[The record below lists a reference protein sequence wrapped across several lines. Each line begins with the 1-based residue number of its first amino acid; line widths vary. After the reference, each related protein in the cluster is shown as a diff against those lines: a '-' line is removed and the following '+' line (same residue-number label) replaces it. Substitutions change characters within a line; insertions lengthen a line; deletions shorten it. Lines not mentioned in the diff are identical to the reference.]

1 MLVLYSMI
9 RRELKYIVIAL
20 VMVASFFPTI
30 SARGYRVSDVQNVQ
44 IADRTRFV
52 SNPDGILSAAAQA
65 SLDSLCYSL
74 KERGI
79 AEVAIVAVK
88 DIEPRDMVAFSQE
101 LFEKWGVGDDKLDNG
116 LGVLFVEDMREIR
129 FHTGYGVEG
138 VLTDAMCYRIQQQ
151 YMIPYFREGDY
162 SSGMVEGLRA
172 VDTLLSG
179 GDLPIA
185 EGEDDEDAMWFAL
198 VFVLLLVVMPIVMLL
213 IYEHSLTKCPHCK
226 KHKLLLTKRERI
238 HLPTGAV
245 LLVETLHCANC
256 QKDHIRQRQDNDQHR
271 RNGGGNGG
279 IFIFPMGG
287 FGSRGGGF
295 GGGFGGG
302 GFGGG
307 SFGGGGSGSSW

>member
-20 VMVASFFPTI
+20 VMVVSFFPTI
-30 SARGYRVSDVQNVQ
+30 SARGYRVADVQNVQ

-88 DIEPRDMVAFSQE
+88 DIEPRDMVTFSQE

-185 EGEDDEDAMWFAL
+185 DGENDEGAMWFAL
-198 VFVLLLVVMPIVMLL
+198 GFVLLLVVMPIVMLL
-213 IYEHSLTKCPHCK
+213 IYEHSLTKCPHCNSTDVSA
-226 KHKLLLTKRERI
+226 LTKEEWEAEKAKKAQGNSVP
-238 HLPTGAV
+238 LSSADELKKYKE
-245 LLVETLHCANC
+245 LL
-256 QKDHIRQRQDNDQHR
+256 D
-271 RNGGGNGG
+271 
-279 IFIFPMGG
+279 MGVITQEEFDAKKKQLLG
-287 FGSRGGGF
+287 L
-295 GGGFGGG
+295 
-302 GFGGG
+302 
-307 SFGGGGSGSSW
+307 

>member
-1 MLVLYSMI
+1 MI

-20 VMVASFFPTI
+20 VMVVSFFPTI
-30 SARGYRVSDVQNVQ
+30 SARGYRVADVQNVQ

-88 DIEPRDMVAFSQE
+88 DIEPRDMVTFSQE

-185 EGEDDEDAMWFAL
+185 DGENDEGAMWFAL
-198 VFVLLLVVMPIVMLL
+198 GFVLLLVVMPIVMLL

-226 KHKLLLTKRERI
+226 RHKLMVIKSEKM
-238 HLPTGAV
+238 HLSTGVV
-245 LLVETLHCANC
+245 LIVETLKCANC
-256 QKDHIRQRQDNDQHR
+256 QKEHIRQRRDN
-271 RNGGGNGG
+271 NPTGGGGG
-279 IFIFPMGG
+279 ILFFPSGG
-287 FGSRGGGF
+287 GSHGGGF
-295 GGGFGGG
+295 GGGGFGG

>member
-20 VMVASFFPTI
+20 VMVVSFFPTI
-30 SARGYRVSDVQNVQ
+30 SARGYRVADVQNVQ

-88 DIEPRDMVAFSQE
+88 DIEPRDMVTFSQE

-185 EGEDDEDAMWFAL
+185 DGENEEGAMWFAL
-198 VFVLLLVVMPIVMLL
+198 GFVLLLVVMPIVMLL

-226 KHKLLLTKRERI
+226 RHKLMVIKSEKM
-238 HLPTGAV
+238 HLSTGVV
-245 LLVETLHCANC
+245 LIVETLKCANC
-256 QKDHIRQRQDNDQHR
+256 QKEHIRQRRDN
-271 RNGGGNGG
+271 NPTGGGGG
-279 IFIFPMGG
+279 ILFFPSGG
-287 FGSRGGGF
+287 GSHGGGF
-295 GGGFGGG
+295 GGGGFGG

-307 SFGGGGSGSSW
+307 SFGGGGGGSSW